1 MELTTKLKYEIVKK
15 KKAVPNATNDELSE
29 LYGLSKQQV
38 SGVVTAYK
46 LFGGDWVSKL
56 TAKLGISEEVYSG
69 FSNFDGD
76 GKLGARGRILLAI
89 DFAKIR
95 VGKILTLPSSE
106 WKMERMINQISKR
119 FNYIACENNL
129 EYFKKMVAKSD
140 WYGTKN
146 ECHQVPIG
154 DLIFQ
159 AKEDE
164 YSHLILDY
172 CGRIESFQKEI
183 KYACENNIVKKGGV
197 IAVTLFKTRS
207 NAPIISKLN
216 QLHSDMTGQHI
227 KMNDNENAIKMF
239 FHCLSAMTEFEVV
252 EEFTYND
259 GSPMILVIL
268 KRR

>member
-1 MELTTKLKYEIVKK
+1 MELTTKLKYEIVQK

-29 LYGLSKQQV
+29 LYGLTKKQV
-38 SGVVTAYK
+38 AGVLIAHK
-46 LFGGDWVSKL
+46 RFGGDWVDKL
-56 TAKLGISEEVYSG
+56 TDKLGISEEVYSG
-69 FSNFDGD
+69 FSNFNGD
-76 GKLGARGRILLAI
+76 GKLGARERTFNAVKLSK
-89 DFAKIR
+89 FR
-95 VGKILTLPSSE
+95 CGKIATLPSTE
-106 WKMERMINQISKR
+106 WKMERSINQISKR

-146 ECHQVPIG
+146 ECHQTPIA

-164 YSHLILDY
+164 YSHLLLDY
-172 CGRIESFQKEI
+172 CGRIETFQKEI

>member
-1 MELTTKLKYEIVKK
+1 MELTTKLKYEIVNKK
-15 KKAVPNATNDELSE
+15 KTVPSVTNDELSE
-29 LYGLSKQQV
+29 LYGLTKKQV
-38 SGVVTAYK
+38 AGVLIAYK
-46 LFGGDWVSKL
+46 RFGGNWVDRLMSE
-56 TAKLGISEEVYSG
+56 LGMSEEVYSD

-89 DFAKIR
+89 ESAKIR

-106 WKMERMINQISKR
+106 WRMERLLNSVSKR
-119 FNYIACENNL
+119 FSYIACENNV

-140 WYGTKN
+140 WYGTN
-146 ECHQVPIG
+146 NVCHQTSVG
-154 DLIFQ
+154 NLIFQ

-172 CGRIESFQKEI
+172 CGRLESFQKEI
-183 KYACENNIVKKGGV
+183 KYACENNIVKKGGI

-207 NAPIISKLN
+207 SAPIISKLN
-216 QLHSDMTGQHI
+216 QLHSDMSGQFV

-239 FHCLSAMTEFEVV
+239 FHCLSALTEFEVV

-259 GSPMILVIL
+259 SSPMILVIL